1 MHDSMTERVM
11 RAPVGWFE
19 RTPLGRI
26 LNRFSS
32 DIQEVDKDVMDAL
45 GSTLVCTFSAL
56 SIVVVISYTV
66 SQPRNNVY
74 LGGGGGECWR
84 NGLTR
89 DDATVFITVEL
100 RLLYCFCDIERR
112 SRSRPCQNSTLNGP
126 PLPLSRASS
135 SAPRAPRPLSPSTAS
150 VLKVPFLILA
160 LVPISCIAV
169 VLGKRYLNASRELKR
184 LDSVSKSPIYAHF
197 AESVNGVSTM

>member
-1 MHDSMTERVM
+1 MSTRSICLSVRTRSLFQSLASLKASTSLHDSMTERVM

-66 SQPRNNVY
+66 SLPR
-74 LGGGGGECWR
+74 
-84 NGLTR
+84 T
-89 DDATVFITVEL
+89 TV
-100 RLLYCFCDIERR
+100 
-112 SRSRPCQNSTLNGP
+112 P
-126 PLPLSRASS
+126 
-135 SAPRAPRPLSPSTAS
+135 
-150 VLKVPFLILA
+150 
-160 LVPISCIAV
+160 
-169 VLGKRYLNASRELKR
+169 
-184 LDSVSKSPIYAHF
+184 
-197 AESVNGVSTM
+197 